1 MNKTRRKALNALQDR
16 LTALNLD
23 DVLSEV
29 KDIREEL
36 ETLRDEEQES
46 FDNLPESLQSGERG
60 QDMEAAITSMD
71 SAMEKIESLADAAD
85 ESASEEFVSNV
96 EDAKGQA

>member
-36 ETLRDEEQES
+36 ETLRGEEQES

-85 ESASEEFVSNV
+85 ESVSEEFVSNV
-96 EDAKGQA
+96 EDAKGME